1 MRRATLLLAL
11 AAAGCATTPHAWQD
25 LATGTRAPGVDVATC
40 QMEADREA
48 QRSVM
53 LQGWGGFGY
62 PGPWGLRRPVP
73 GWGLGMAWS
82 PGLAIAQ
89 RSQELM
95 AFCMRLKGYAWAPI
109 TLEAGASPAP
119 AADTTA
125 EPKP

>member
-1 MRRATLLLAL
+1 MRRAMLLLAL

-25 LATGTRAPGVDVATC
+25 PATGAQAPAEDIATC

-53 LQGWGGFGY
+53 FHGWGGFGY
-62 PGPWGLRRPVP
+62 PGPWGYRRAVP

-95 AFCMRLKGYAWAPI
+95 AFCMRLKGYAWAPVRI
-109 TLEAGASPAP
+109 EAGAPHPVVPEA
-119 AADTTA
+119 
-125 EPKP
+125 KP

>member
-25 LATGTRAPGVDVATC
+25 PASGALAPATEIATC
-40 QMEADREA
+40 QIEADREA

-53 LQGWGGFGY
+53 FSGWGGFGY
-62 PGPWGLRRPVP
+62 PGPWGYRRAVP
-73 GWGLGMAWS
+73 GWGFGMAWS

-95 AFCMRLKGYAWAPI
+95 VFCMRLKGYAWAPI
-109 TLEAGASPAP
+109 RPETGAAPAP
-119 AADTTA
+119 APAPSPA
-125 EPKP
+125 AKP